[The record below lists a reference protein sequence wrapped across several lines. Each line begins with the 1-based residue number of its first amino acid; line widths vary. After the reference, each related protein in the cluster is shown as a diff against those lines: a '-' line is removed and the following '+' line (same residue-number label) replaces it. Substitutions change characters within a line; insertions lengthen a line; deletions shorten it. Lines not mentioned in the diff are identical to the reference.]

1 MATDF
6 EVMKKA
12 GMEQDHTF
20 HKVEELAHKLLA
32 YLNQPDTR
40 SKIEVLHVLGADGR
54 KIQDVLLE
62 RMLELGFKSEKK
74 GLFAESEVLALRPD
88 FFCRV
93 GDTGVLLEVER
104 GKTTDNNMDLL
115 DLWKCHICNHASYLF
130 LVVPKVRQSKNGKS
144 KPVFGP
150 VKRRLGTF
158 FSSQNYVNVTAV
170 YLFGY

>member
-6 EVMKKA
+6 EVLKKA
-12 GMEQDHTF
+12 GLERDPTF
-20 HKVEELAHKLLA
+20 HKVDELAHKLLA
-32 YLNQPDTR
+32 YLDRPDIR
-40 SKIEVLHVLGADGR
+40 SKIEALHVPGADGR
-54 KIQDVLLE
+54 NIQNVLLE
-62 RMLELGFKSEKK
+62 KMLELGFKSEKK

-88 FFCRV
+88 FFCPV

-130 LVVPKVRQSKNGKS
+130 LVVPKIRQSNNGNS

-150 VKRRLGTF
+150 VKRRMGTF